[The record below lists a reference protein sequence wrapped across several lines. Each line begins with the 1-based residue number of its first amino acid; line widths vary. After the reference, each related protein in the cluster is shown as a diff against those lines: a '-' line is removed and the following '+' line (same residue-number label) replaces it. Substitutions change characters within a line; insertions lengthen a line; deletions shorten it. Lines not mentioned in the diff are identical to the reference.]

1 MALFS
6 EYIVCIFTSFYEIVP
21 DIQCSFK
28 QEPLSKVQNVT
39 NSKMKYL
46 KCNISFICSL
56 TGHDFSNKKNKHFS
70 AG

>member
-6 EYIVCIFTSFYEIVP
+6 KYIVCIFTSFYETVP

-39 NSKMKYL
+39 NEILKM
-46 KCNISFICSL
+46 
-56 TGHDFSNKKNKHFS
+56 
-70 AG
+70 